1 MAPVQHFTSHTP
13 STRDYIMPDRD
24 WAVKEFEHHICDVMI
39 SIWVIFSDLS
49 AIGLSQNNYRF
60 ILSGDRI
67 YEKYRGGG
75 GGGYLVSIMPVCVCP
90 KVKEMGSFSVSSE

>member
-1 MAPVQHFTSHTP
+1 MNGASATLHISYTP
-13 STRDYIMPDRD
+13 TRDYIMPDRD

-75 GGGYLVSIMPVCVCP
+75 GGLLGLNHARMCVS
-90 KVKEMGSFSVSSE
+90 KSEGNGFFFGFK